1 VEKLKA
7 QLDEWNADLDKLE
20 SKFRKAE
27 ASVKIE
33 QFEQL
38 NELRQRTA
46 TAQQTL
52 AKIQEVG
59 DDAWEDLKQGAE
71 NVWNE
76 LGESFSRAKSEFKRV
91 YRRGLEE

>member
-7 QLDEWNADLDKLE
+7 QLDEWNAELDKFE

-27 ASVKIE
+27 AGVKIE

-46 TAQQTL
+46 AAQQTL
-52 AKIQEVG
+52 TKIQEAG
-59 DDAWEDLKQGAE
+59 DDA
-71 NVWNE
+71 
-76 LGESFSRAKSEFKRV
+76 
-91 YRRGLEE
+91 